1 MKIFLKVLKW
11 IGLIVGS
18 LLMLIILAG
27 LVFRLVDTQPPPP
40 GKLVEVEDSKLHIHA
55 VGVKSSKPTLVI
67 EGGLGV
73 PSDHYHW
80 LSESLKDSMRVVR
93 YDRAGIVYSD
103 ASQTARDAET
113 VVRELHT
120 LLEKAGESP
129 PYILAGHSMGGL
141 FIRVF
146 AQLYPDEVAG
156 LVFLDSS
163 HPDFRERLNLPPPP
177 STAGLLTSLA
187 VVADLGVLTLF
198 DHLFGPLLAAE
209 GLPQEVNNRALG
221 YTYKGKYLRAVLR
234 EDQVSASIFE
244 RAKTAKDF
252 GDLPIR
258 VFAAHERQI
267 QAYHRYGIDP
277 DWATAETMKM
287 QQELADLSTA
297 GKLMTINGNHNSIYT
312 KKENAVIICQEI
324 LQLLNEIRTRP

>member
-1 MKIFLKVLKW
+1 MKILLKVLKW
-11 IGLIVGS
+11 IGLILGS
-18 LLMLIILAG
+18 ILLLIIFAG
-27 LVFRLVDTQPPPP
+27 LVFRLFDTQPPVP
-40 GKLVEVEDSKLHIHA
+40 GELVEVEDVKLHINA
-55 VGVKSSKPTLVI
+55 VGKKSNKPTLVI

-80 LSESLKDSMRVVR
+80 LSEALKDSIRVVR
-93 YDRAGIVYSD
+93 YDRAGIVYSE
-103 ASQTARDAET
+103 ASQTPRDAET

-129 PYILAGHSMGGL
+129 PYMLAGHSMGGL

-146 AQLYPDEVAG
+146 AQLYPDEVAA

-177 STAGLLTSLA
+177 STEGLLKTLA
-187 VVADLGVLTLF
+187 VAADMGVLALF

-209 GLPQEVNNRALG
+209 GLPKAVNELALG
-221 YTYKGKYLRAVLR
+221 YTYNGKYLRAVLR
-234 EDQVSASIFE
+234 EDQASASVFE

-252 GDLPIR
+252 GTMPIR
-258 VFAAHERQI
+258 VFAAHERQV

-277 DWATAETMKM
+277 DWAIAETMKM

-324 LQLLNEIRTRP
+324 LHLLNEIQTRP

>member
-1 MKIFLKVLKW
+1 MKILLKVLKW
-11 IGLIVGS
+11 IGLIIGS
-18 LLMLIILAG
+18 ILMLIIFAG
-27 LVFRLVDTQPPPP
+27 LIFRLFDTKPPAP
-40 GKLVEVEDSKLHIHA
+40 GELVEVGDFKLHIHA
-55 VGVKSSKPTLVI
+55 EGAKSNKPTLVL

-80 LSESLKDSMRVVR
+80 LSEGLKDSMRVVR
-93 YDRAGIVYSD
+93 YDRAGIVYSE
-103 ASQTARDAET
+103 ASQTPRDAET
-113 VVRELHT
+113 VVRELHS

-177 STAGLLTSLA
+177 STEGLLTTLA

-209 GLPQEVNNRALG
+209 GLPQDVNDRALG
-221 YTYKGKYLRAVLR
+221 YTYNGKYLRAVLR
-234 EDQVSASIFE
+234 EDQVSASVFE
-244 RAKTAKDF
+244 RAKSAKDF
-252 GDLPIR
+252 GTMPIQ
-258 VFAAHERQI
+258 VFVAHERQV

-297 GKLMTINGNHNSIYT
+297 GKLLTINGNHNSIYT
-312 KKENAVIICQEI
+312 KKENAAIICQEI
-324 LQLLNEIRTRP
+324 LHLLEEVQSRP

>member
-1 MKIFLKVLKW
+1 MKIFLKILKW

-18 LLMLIILAG
+18 ILMLIVLAG
-27 LVFRLVDTQPPPP
+27 LIFRIFATQPPAP
-40 GKLVEVEDSKLHIHA
+40 GELVEVEDFKLHLNA
-55 VGVKSSKPTLVI
+55 AGEKSNKPTLVI

-80 LSESLKDSMRVVR
+80 LSETLKDSMRVVR

-103 ASQTARDAET
+103 ASQTPRDAET

-163 HPDFRERLNLPPPP
+163 HPDFRERLNFPPPP
-177 STAGLLTSLA
+177 SKEGLLKTLA
-187 VVADLGVLTLF
+187 LVADMGVLPLF
-198 DHLFGPLLAAE
+198 DRLIGPLLAAE
-209 GLPQEVNNRALG
+209 GLPQDVNDRALG
-221 YTYKGKYLRAVLR
+221 YTYNGKYLRAVLR
-234 EDQVSASIFE
+234 EDQASASVFK

-252 GDLPIR
+252 GPMPIR

-277 DWATAETMKM
+277 DWAIAETMKM

-297 GKLMTINGNHNSIYT
+297 GKLLTINGNHNSIYT
-312 KKENAVIICQEI
+312 KKENATIICQEI
-324 LQLLNEIRTRP
+324 LHLLHEIQTRP

>member
-1 MKIFLKVLKW
+1 MKVFLKILKW
-11 IGLIVGS
+11 TGLLVGF
-18 LLMLIILAG
+18 LFILIILAG
-27 LVFRLVDTQPPPP
+27 LVFRLFDSSPQAPGEMVDI
-40 GKLVEVEDSKLHIHA
+40 GSFKLHINA
-55 VGVKSSKPTLVI
+55 EGLKSDKPTLVI

-80 LSESLKDSMRVVR
+80 LSAALKDSMRVVR

-103 ASQTARDAET
+103 ASQTPRDAET
-113 VVRELHT
+113 VARELHT

-146 AQLYPDEVAG
+146 TQLYPDEVAA

-177 STAGLLTSLA
+177 STERLLNTLA

-198 DHLFGPLLAAE
+198 DHLFGPLLAGE
-209 GLPQEVNNRALG
+209 GLPLDVNDRALG
-221 YTYKGKYLRAVLR
+221 YTYNGKYLRAVLR
-234 EDQVSASIFE
+234 EDKQSASIFK
-244 RAKTAKDF
+244 RAKTANDF
-252 GDLPIR
+252 SAIPIR
-258 VFAAHERQI
+258 VFAAHERHV

-277 DWATAETMKM
+277 DWATDETMKM
-287 QQELADLSTA
+287 QQELADLSSA
-297 GKLMTINGNHNSIYT
+297 GQLMMINGNHNSIYT
-312 KKENAVIICQEI
+312 KKENADIICQEI
-324 LQLLNEIRTRP
+324 LHLLEEIRTRP

>member
-1 MKIFLKVLKW
+1 MKILLKILKW
-11 IGLIVGS
+11 IGLLVGAILILT
-18 LLMLIILAG
+18 LLVG
-27 LVFRLVDTQPPPP
+27 LVFRLFDAKTPAP
-40 GKLVEVEDSKLHIHA
+40 GEMVEVEDFKLHINTA
-55 VGVKSSKPTLVI
+55 GEKSHKPTLVI

-80 LSESLKDSMRVVR
+80 LSAGLKDSMRVIR

-103 ASQTARDAET
+103 ASQTPRDAET
-113 VVRELHT
+113 VAHELHT

-177 STAGLLTSLA
+177 STEGMLKTLA
-187 VVADLGVLTLF
+187 ILADIGVLPLF

-209 GLPQEVNNRALG
+209 GLPQEVNDRALG
-221 YTYKGKYLRAVLR
+221 YTYNGKYLRAVLR
-234 EDQVSASIFE
+234 EDQVSASVFE

-252 GDLPIR
+252 GAMPIR
-258 VFAAHERQI
+258 VFAAHEKQV

-277 DWATAETMKM
+277 DWAIAETMKM

-297 GKLMTINGNHNSIYT
+297 GKLLTVNGNHNSIYT
-312 KKENAVIICQEI
+312 KKENAAIICQEI
-324 LQLLNEIRTRP
+324 LHLLNEIQTRP